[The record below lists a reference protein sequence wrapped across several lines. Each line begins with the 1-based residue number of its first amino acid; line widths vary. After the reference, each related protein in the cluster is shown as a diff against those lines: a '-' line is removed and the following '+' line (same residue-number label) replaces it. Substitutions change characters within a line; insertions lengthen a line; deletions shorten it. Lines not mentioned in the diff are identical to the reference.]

1 VKCRP
6 LYEYS
11 YFVQRI
17 REYMDDNRDRDE
29 AIALAMDA
37 CVHEGIMVNFI
48 NTYGSEVRNMLF
60 TEFNLE
66 DALEVRGE
74 ERYEDGLA
82 EGRAKGRAEGRAEGD
97 VRGETRSKV
106 GIIRKKLE
114 KGCTVHDIADWLEFD
129 ERYVKNVAA
138 LCSAYPTDTDAQ
150 IAERLLKLS

>member
-1 VKCRP
+1 MGNGC
-6 LYEYS
+6 
-11 YFVQRI
+11 
-17 REYMDDNRDRDE
+17 DRDK
-29 AIALAMDA
+29 AIALAMDD
-37 CVHEGIMVNFI
+37 CVREGIMVDFI

-82 EGRAKGRAEGRAEGD
+82 EGD
-97 VRGETRSKV
+97 VRGEARSKV
-106 GIIRKKLE
+106 SIIRKMIN
-114 KGCTVHDIADWLEFD
+114 KGVTVHSIVDLLELD

-138 LCSAYPTDTDAQ
+138 LCSAYPMDTDAQ

>member
-1 VKCRP
+1 
-6 LYEYS
+6 
-11 YFVQRI
+11 
-17 REYMDDNRDRDE
+17 MDDNRDRDE
-29 AIALAMDA
+29 AISLTMDDCA
-37 CVHEGIMVNFI
+37 REGIMVDFI

-82 EGRAKGRAEGRAEGD
+82 EGRAKGRAEGDAH
-97 VRGETRSKV
+97 SKV
-106 GIIRKKLE
+106 GIIRKMIN
-114 KGCTVHDIADWLEFD
+114 KGVTVHSIVDLLELD